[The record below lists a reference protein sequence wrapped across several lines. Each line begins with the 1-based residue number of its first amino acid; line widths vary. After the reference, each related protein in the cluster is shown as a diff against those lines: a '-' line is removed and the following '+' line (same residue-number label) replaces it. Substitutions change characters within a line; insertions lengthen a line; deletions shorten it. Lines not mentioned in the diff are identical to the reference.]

1 VKVVEGDRLRVLDAA
16 AEVGSH
22 QTVGVHFAECI
33 KGRLVLAV
41 LLGKCFVDFLEVFL
55 VSFLEFLFFLSRSH
69 VLGRLI
75 LEWPQL
81 GLELTLGR

>member
-1 VKVVEGDRLRVLDAA
+1 MKIVEGDRLRVLDAA

-22 QTVGVHFAECI
+22 QTVWVHFAECI

-41 LLGKCFVDFLEVFL
+41 LLGKGFVDFLEVFL
-55 VSFLEFLFFLSRSH
+55 VNFLEFLLFLSRSH